1 MKVLQE
7 QFNEQSEN
15 VNMIQE
21 KLASYTPRSVN
32 KRQKRAQS
40 NITNLKTKISELEK
54 EKNTL
59 SGQLNDQAK
68 ELNESNQKCE

>member
-1 MKVLQE
+1 MLQE
-7 QFNEQSEN
+7 QFNEQSEKL
-15 VNMIQE
+15 NMIQE

>member
-7 QFNEQSEN
+7 QFNEQSEKL
-15 VNMIQE
+15 NMIQE
-21 KLASYTPRSVN
+21 KLTSYTPTSVN

-40 NITNLKTKISELEK
+40 NITNLKNKISELEK

>member
-1 MKVLQE
+1 MLQE

>member
-7 QFNEQSEN
+7 QFNEQSEKL
-15 VNMIQE
+15 NMIQE